1 MKLYLPT
8 RLENYVN
15 FVDEFPL
22 LLLAEVVSS
31 SNIDHVPE
39 VSHAIE
45 SYGTFRTTRDRQITS
60 TKELSLLVFLGKKN
74 LPSTKSNAI
83 RAFCKKP
90 LVKLDQER
98 ASAKSLDTPMSLGKL
113 S

>member
-8 RLENYVN
+8 LENYVN
-15 FVDEFPL
+15 FVDELPL

-31 SNIDHVPE
+31 SNIDHVLE

-60 TKELSLLVFLGKKN
+60 TKELSLVVSWVKKKTYPPPKVM
-74 LPSTKSNAI
+74 PSELLQKTISKA
-83 RAFCKKP
+83 RPRKGQCK
-90 LVKLDQER
+90 V
-98 ASAKSLDTPMSLGKL
+98 S
-113 S
+113 

>member
-1 MKLYLPT
+1 MNSVTWHSTPGNFQIFTLEH
-8 RLENYVN
+8 LENYVN
-15 FVDEFPL
+15 VVDELPL

-60 TKELSLLVFLGKKN
+60 TKELSLLVSWVKKTYPPPKVM
-74 LPSTKSNAI
+74 PSEL
-83 RAFCKKP
+83 F
-90 LVKLDQER
+90 
-98 ASAKSLDTPMSLGKL
+98 AKNH
-113 S
+113 